1 MEELG
6 LQKPV
11 EKVLS
16 RNLKLR
22 NRKITHYFYILSVVY
37 MSALVIIGFWP
48 TYFSHVFNEF
58 PVRHWSM
65 HAHALIFMGWL
76 LLLLVQISLVA
87 SNNVKLHR
95 KLGVAGGF
103 YAILML
109 IFGVAAAFML
119 PLERIESGAWTLDR
133 GASFL
138 IHPLGDLVVF
148 IAFFIPA
155 LYYRRKS
162 EIHKR
167 LILIASLMLV
177 FPGVIRV
184 GMGLIPTFIIWLFPL
199 LAGAALDVI
208 FRKRVHFLYW
218 VGAIVLTLSVVGRE
232 YISSTEIWIE
242 MGRYLLG
249 IFR

>member
-1 MEELG
+1 M
-6 LQKPV
+6 QKST

-16 RNLKLR
+16 RDLKLR
-22 NRKITHYFYILSVVY
+22 NRKITHYFYISSVLY
-37 MSALVIIGFWP
+37 MSALVIMGFWP

-65 HAHALIFMGWL
+65 HAHALIFIGWL

-95 KLGVAGGF
+95 KLGVAGGL
-103 YAILML
+103 YGILML
-109 IFGVAAAFML
+109 VFGVSAAFML

-138 IHPLGDLVVF
+138 IHPLGDLVIFV
-148 IAFFIPA
+148 AFFIPA

-177 FPGVIRV
+177 FPGIARI
-184 GMGLIPTFIIWLFPL
+184 GMGEFSTFFVWLFPL
-199 LAGAALDVI
+199 LAGASLDI
-208 FRKRVHFLYW
+208 MFRKRVHFLYLL
-218 VGAIVLTLSVVGRE
+218 GAAVLVLSVVGRY
-232 YISSTEIWIE
+232 YISGSALWLET
-242 MGRYLLG
+242 GRYLLS
-249 IFR
+249 IF

>member
-6 LQKPV
+6 LQKST

-16 RNLKLR
+16 RDLKLR
-22 NRKITHYFYILSVVY
+22 NRKITHYFYISSVLY

-65 HAHALIFMGWL
+65 HAHALIFIGWL

-148 IAFFIPA
+148 VAFFIPA

-177 FPGVIRV
+177 FPGIARI
-184 GMGLIPTFIIWLFPL
+184 GMEQILTFIVWLFPL
-199 LAGAALDVI
+199 LAGATLDII
-208 FRKRVHFLYW
+208 FRRKVHFLYLL
-218 VGAIVLTLSVVGRE
+218 GAAVLVLSVVGRY
-232 YISSTEIWIE
+232 YISGSGLWLEI
-242 MGRYLLG
+242 GRYLLG
-249 IFR
+249 IF